1 MKPAFRHQ
9 TTGTAAIVEHPR
21 FMLADVMRLGKT
33 RTAIDAAQEL
43 WRRGE
48 IDRAL
53 VVAPGEIAR
62 SVWASLD
69 TGQIAEY
76 AVVPS
81 RLTLIRA
88 ERETSW
94 ENAPGAD
101 RYLDW
106 VVTNYE
112 LARRPERL
120 DRLLALVT
128 PRTFLI
134 LDEGSAV
141 KNPTS
146 KQTKA
151 MKALAKVC
159 RRCVILN
166 GTPHG
171 DNPGDLFAPFSI
183 LDPRIIGCAN
193 EYQFRAR
200 YAIMGGFRRLQRVF
214 VEGRWQKRMTPVQIV
229 GWTNLED
236 LYDRTRPFILRRTL
250 DEVFDLPPAL
260 DPVTIEVRL
269 TDETW
274 ALYRQMKRDA
284 IAELR
289 TGERVTAAQ
298 AGVLALRLSQIT
310 AGFIGG
316 VPGSPDP
323 ETREVGREKLD
334 AVLAWHAERLEEDPR
349 FRAIFWT
356 RFRREAERLA
366 EALRPRGETALLY
379 GGQDEEVRAAAIALL
394 GPRCEDRAANLVG
407 IERTGGMGL
416 DLSGASTTV
425 HVSSDYSLM
434 SRQQADARVLG
445 PNQKHACA
453 YFDFVATGPKG
464 EKTLDHVV
472 VKALRAKENLAAWGA
487 ERWARELEEE

>member
-1 MKPAFRHQ
+1 MKPPFKHQ
-9 TTGTAAIVEHPR
+9 TTGTAALVEHPR
-21 FMLADVMRLGKT
+21 FLLADVMRLGKT

-48 IDRAL
+48 IDRAV

-62 SVWASLD
+62 SVWASVD

-76 AVVPS
+76 AAVPS

-88 ERETSW
+88 DRETSW
-94 ENAPGAD
+94 ENAPGTD

-120 DRLLALVT
+120 ARLRGLVT
-128 PRTFLI
+128 PRTYLI

-141 KNPTS
+141 KNPAS

-151 MKALAKVC
+151 MRVLARIA

-171 DNPGDLFAPFSI
+171 DNPGDLFAPFDI
-183 LDPRIIGCAN
+183 LDPDIIGCDSW
-193 EYQFRAR
+193 YQFRAK
-200 YAIMGGFRRLQRVF
+200 YAIMGGFRRLQRVK
-214 VEGRWQKRMTPVQIV
+214 VAGVWKKQRVPVQIV
-229 GWTNLED
+229 GWTNLAD

-260 DPVTIEVRL
+260 DPVSIEVPL
-269 TDETW
+269 DPETW
-274 ALYRQMKRDA
+274 SLYRQMKRDA
-284 IAELR
+284 LVELKS
-289 TGERVTAAQ
+289 GERVTAAQ
-298 AGVLALRLSQIT
+298 AGVVSLRLSQIT

-316 VPGSPDP
+316 APGHPDP

-334 AVLAWHAERLEEDPR
+334 AVLAWHAERLAEDPR
-349 FRAIFWT
+349 FRVIFWT

-366 EALRPRGETALLY
+366 EALAPRGETALLY
-379 GGQDEEVRAAAIALL
+379 GGQDEDERAAAIALL
-394 GPRCEDRAANLVG
+394 APGSPDRAANLVG

-434 SRQQADARVLG
+434 SREQADARPLG
-445 PNQKHACA
+445 PNQKRPCA

-464 EKTLDHVV
+464 EKTVDHVV
-472 VKALRAKENLAAWGA
+472 AKALRNKEDLAAWGGA
-487 ERWARELEEE
+487 RWAAELEAE